1 MDQVMECILRTE
13 NLSKYYKS
21 KKAVDGVSLHVEKG
35 DIYGFLG
42 QNGAGKTTTIR
53 MVMGLIKPTGGQV
66 YLFGEKVV
74 PGRYS
79 HYGRIGSVIETAGF
93 YPNLTAAENLD
104 IHRRLMGISNK
115 SYLEEALE
123 LTGITEVRNKQVKGF
138 SLGMKQRLGISR
150 ALLHK
155 PELLILDEPTNGL
168 DPVGIKE
175 IRKLIIDLAMKRKI
189 TVLVSSHILSEIQ
202 LMASKIGIIHEGRL
216 LEEIDYAE
224 LKKKSRNYIEIKT
237 PEDKKA
243 CFLIENNLG
252 ISDYKIVEQGVIRI
266 YERLSE
272 SASFNRVLQENGL
285 EISQISVM
293 NDTLED
299 YFLQLTGGSFKVS

>member
-1 MDQVMECILRTE
+1 MDCILKTT
-13 NLSKYYKS
+13 NLTKVYKG
-21 KKAVDGVSLHVEKG
+21 KKAVDALNMQVRKG

-53 MVMGLIKPTGGQV
+53 MIMGLITPTGGEV
-66 YLFGEKVV
+66 SLFGERVV
-74 PGRYS
+74 LGQYD

-93 YPNLTAAENLD
+93 YPNLTAAENLEV
-104 IHRRLMGISNK
+104 HRRLMGVTNK
-115 SYLEEALE
+115 NYLEEALE
-123 LTGITEVRNKQVKGF
+123 LTGLTEVRNKRVKGF

-175 IRKLIIDLAMKRKI
+175 FRKLILDLSMKQKV
-189 TVLVSSHILSEIQ
+189 TVLISSHILSEIQ
-202 LMASKIGIIHEGRL
+202 QIATRIGIIHGGSMM
-216 LEEIDYAE
+216 EEIE
-224 LKKKSRNYIEIKT
+224 LEALREKSRSYVEIRVND
-237 PEDKKA
+237 DKKA
-243 CFLIENNLG
+243 AFLLEKNLN
-252 ISDYKIVEQGVIRI
+252 ITDYTILEQGIIRI
-266 YERLSE
+266 YERLNE
-272 SASFNRVLQENGL
+272 SSAVNRVLAENDL
-285 EISQISVM
+285 EVSGISVM